1 MNYSEDENS
10 MMIVNTNLEG
20 ATVYEVEEDEV
31 DDMTLEVVVV
41 VVGTHISMASL
52 VSAIFSTP

>member
-10 MMIVNTNLEG
+10 MMVVNTNLEG

-41 VVGTHISMASL
+41 GTHISMASL